1 MPKTI
6 DELCEAYLM
15 RKHRFA
21 ERDQRNE
28 ELVHVMLGR
37 FHRAFP
43 SHFRSPVIKPMVA
56 NMLNVAA
63 FDFADLLSPLP
74 TVTVPAER
82 DTQQA
87 QKRADKRA
95 QIIERGYWDDWKWAV
110 RTLQGALYFKT
121 FGYVPVTLWPYSR
134 STQKYAPHATFEDP
148 CGFYPGPVESY
159 GDQPLDGFVSWT
171 KTAGEIA
178 SLYPEARPYL
188 FQRGT
193 NTPLETGDRVE
204 CARYHGDGEISLFL
218 PDQGVA
224 LKRMLLPDSLRKPT
238 LLMAMRPNVS
248 PEEMQGQFDQL
259 VGLLL
264 GKARLTALVL
274 TYAERQV
281 HAPIEVDE
289 DVKWEFGADA
299 LIRRPRGAAP
309 ATKVQIQMPADVWR
323 ELDKFERELRLGS
336 RRPASRDGDSPVSYA
351 TGKGIDALEASVDS
365 QLRTDQTI
373 FGALN
378 EDVVCSALALD
389 EALYPNREQELGAG
403 PGTYVPTEDI
413 AGRYRATMTYGLL
426 MGMNPSFA
434 MVTLAQMNAARFA
447 SRRTAMENMPTIPEL
462 SREMDRIRAEDGEAA
477 LLQYIQGAA
486 AAGDPTALQLAM
498 ELAPDSSYTRV
509 VEKMLSAQ
517 QEGAQAASAGQ
528 PALPGGGAGPLALPA
543 PPAPGGAGGPPA
555 PEAVEAGMFGM
566 QQGGGQNPRS
576 LDEILGPLLAQV
588 GGG

>member
-6 DELCEAYLM
+6 DELCLAYRM

-21 ERDQRNE
+21 ERDGRNE
-28 ELVHVMLGR
+28 ELTHVMLGR

-63 FDFADLLSPLP
+63 FDFADLLGPLP

-82 DTQQA
+82 DTQAA

-95 QIIERGYWDDWKWAV
+95 EIIERGYWQDWKWAV
-110 RTLQGALYFKT
+110 RTLQGALWFKM

-134 STQKYAPHATFEDP
+134 STRKFAPHATFEDP
-148 CGFYPGPVESY
+148 CGFYPGAVESY
-159 GDQPLDGFVSWT
+159 GDQPVDGFVSWT

-178 SLYPEARPYL
+178 QLYPQARQYL
-188 FQRGT
+188 YTSSYGNMR
-193 NTPLETGDRVE
+193 PLETSDRVE
-204 CARYHGDGEISLFL
+204 CARYHGPGEISLFL
-218 PDQGVA
+218 PDQGVP
-224 LKRMLLPDSLRKPT
+224 LTRMLLPDDLYKPT
-238 LLMAMRPNVS
+238 LLMAMRPGVS

-289 DVKWEFGADA
+289 DVKWQYGADA

-309 ATKVQIQMPADVWR
+309 AQKVQIQLPADVWR
-323 ELDKFERELRLGS
+323 ELDTFERQIRLGS

-373 FGALN
+373 FGSLN
-378 EDVVCSALALD
+378 EDIVCSALALD
-389 EALYPNREQELGAG
+389 QALYPNRTQELGAG
-403 PGTYVPTEDI
+403 PATYIPAEDI
-413 AGRYRATMTYGLL
+413 GGRYRANMTYGLL

-434 MVTLAQMNAARFA
+434 MVTLAQANAARFA
-447 SRRTAMENMPTIPEL
+447 SRRTAMENMPNIAEL
-462 SREMDRIRAEDGEAA
+462 GREMDRIRAEDGEAA
-477 LLQYIQGAA
+477 LLAYIQGAA

-509 VEKMLSAQ
+509 VEKMLRQ
-517 QEGAQAASAGQ
+517 QEEAQAASAGQ

-543 PPAPGGAGGPPA
+543 PPGAGGPPA
-555 PEAVEAGMFGM
+555 PEQVEAGMFGM
-566 QQGGGQNPRS
+566 EQGGGQSPRG
-576 LDEILGPLLAQV
+576 LEEILGPLLQQV

>member
-1 MPKTI
+1 MAKTI
-6 DELCEAYLM
+6 DELCTAYRM

-21 ERDQRNE
+21 ERDGRNE

-74 TVTVPAER
+74 TVTVPAEK
-82 DTQQA
+82 DTIPA

-95 QIIERGYWDDWKWAV
+95 QIIEQGYWQDWKWAV

-121 FGYVPVTLWPYSR
+121 FGYAPVAIWPYSR
-134 STQKYAPHATFEDP
+134 STGKFAPHATFEDP

-171 KTAGEIA
+171 KTAAEIA
-178 SLYPEARPYL
+178 QLYPAARPYL
-188 FQRGT
+188 FQAGT
-193 NTPLETGDRVE
+193 GIPLESSDRVE
-204 CARYHGDGEISLFL
+204 CARYHGPGEVSLFL

-224 LKRMLLPDSLRKPT
+224 LQRMLLPDDLKKPT
-238 LLMAMRPNVS
+238 LLMAMRPAVS

-281 HAPIEVDE
+281 HAPIEIDE
-289 DVKWEFGADA
+289 DVKWEYGADA
-299 LIRRPRGAAP
+299 IIRRPRGAAP

-389 EALYPNREQELGAG
+389 QALYPNRTQELGPG
-403 PGTYVPTEDI
+403 PATYIPSEDI
-413 AGRYRATMTYGLL
+413 AGRYRSVMTYGLL

-477 LLQYIQGAA
+477 LLAYIQGAA

-509 VEKMLSAQ
+509 VEKMLTA

-543 PPAPGGAGGPPA
+543 PAGAGGPPA
-555 PEAVEAGMFGM
+555 PEAVESGMFGM
-566 QQGGGQNPRS
+566 EQGGGQSPRG
-576 LDEILGPLLAQV
+576 LEEILGPLLAQV